1 MRTNIEIDDK
11 LMNEALKITGV
22 RTKKQAVQLGLETLI
37 KLKKQRDIKQL
48 RGALSWSGDLNEMRS
63 DS

>member
-11 LMNEALKITGV
+11 LMNEVLKITGL

-37 KLKKQRDIKQL
+37 KLKKQAEIKRF
-48 RGALSWSGDLNEMRS
+48 RGKLSWSGDLNEMRS

>member
-11 LMNEALKITGV
+11 LMNEVLKITGL

-37 KLKKQRDIKQL
+37 KLKKQGEIKRF
-48 RGALSWSGDLNEMRS
+48 RGKLSWSGDLNETRS